1 MFLKNSTISFTNI
14 FHLGSTAS
22 TNMSDI
28 SRPCFCHPQ
37 RLPGP
42 PGSAITH
49 TPLRPPRV
57 FAQARYDNVKSED
70 VKTKNNTNKP
80 V

>member
-1 MFLKNSTISFTNI
+1 MFQENSTISFTNI

-37 RLPGP
+37 RLSAP
-42 PGSAITH
+42 PGSDITH

-57 FAQARYDNVKSED
+57 FSEARYDNVKSED

>member
-1 MFLKNSTISFTNI
+1 MFQKNSTISFTNI

-37 RLPGP
+37 RLPAP
-42 PGSAITH
+42 TWSDITH

-57 FAQARYDNVKSED
+57 FSEARYDNVKSD
-70 VKTKNNTNKP
+70 SKNNTNTNKP